1 MGQFRRP
8 LPPYKANVRK
18 AGNKNVKSER
28 QIIMHCGAGACVLY
42 HRNYFFMLLKLCQIP
57 EFWGKI
63 HTEAEK

>member
-28 QIIMHCGAGACVLY
+28 QIIMHCGPGACVLY
-42 HRNYFFMLLKLCQIP
+42 HRNYFFMLLKSYAKSQSRS
-57 EFWGKI
+57 KM
-63 HTEAEK
+63 HTEVEK